1 MRAMM
6 LLVPERISYSK
17 RFASILSPNDNGTYT
32 LIIIYQLWA
41 YSAALP
47 SQCDKGKIILKNV

>member
-1 MRAMM
+1 M